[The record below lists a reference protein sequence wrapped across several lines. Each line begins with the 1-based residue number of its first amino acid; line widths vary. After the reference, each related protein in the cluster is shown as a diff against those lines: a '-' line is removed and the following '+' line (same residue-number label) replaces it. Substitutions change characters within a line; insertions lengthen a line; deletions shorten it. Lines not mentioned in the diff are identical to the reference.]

1 MKSWLTYL
9 KQGLSRKLPQDRI
22 SGLKTYADAK
32 GSLKNLYPFIERHW
46 RKGILGVFLII
57 FAALFTFPQ
66 PLITR
71 YLIDDVI
78 LNRRLELLAVPILLL
93 IVITLAG
100 MFSNFLEGFY
110 FERFEQQIILDI
122 QHDLIDRTL
131 RFPKAFFDDSQTGYL
146 MSRLSADV
154 EGLSCLFSS
163 TIVYIIS
170 NLLRFVGGVGFL
182 FYLEWRLA
190 VIVLVVLPGLILCIR
205 YFSDKIRILSHH
217 SMEQHA
223 NVLSRFQEI
232 LSVTSLIKAFSSE
245 DHTSRR
251 LMSELKS
258 AFQISLEK
266 TTVHSV
272 TSLVIDSI
280 PGVARVIVLVSGAC
294 WVIKGQWTLGS
305 LLAFQAYLGYVF
317 GPAQA
322 LASANLQL
330 QDALAALQRV
340 AALFDIVPEENL
352 GAGHKVERLNGEV
365 EFKNV
370 SFSYDGREPVLNDIS
385 FCIRPGEHVAI
396 VGPSGVGKT
405 TLVSLI
411 LCFYRPAKGEI
422 YFDGRPASEYE
433 LGSLRRRIGYVS
445 QEALLLSGTIRE
457 NLHFGNQEA
466 SQEEIVRAAKTANI
480 HEFITS
486 LPAGYETEIGEKG
499 VTLSEGQKQRLS
511 IARAL
516 VKDPDILVLDEPTAA
531 LDSLTEKSIFPSF
544 SALVGNKTLFV
555 VAHRLSTIRNSDR
568 IFLLNESRLVAAG
581 THQSLMKENEYYRA
595 IVDYQQMTE

>member
-1 MKSWLTYL
+1 MKSWFTYL

-131 RFPKAFFDDSQTGYL
+131 RFPKAFFDDNQTGYL

-232 LSVTSLIKAFSSE
+232 LSTTSLIKAFSSE

-251 LMSELKS
+251 LMSALKS
-258 AFQISLEK
+258 VFQISLEK

-280 PGVARVIVLVSGAC
+280 PGVARVIVLVSGAY

-340 AALFDIVPEENL
+340 AALFDIVPEKNL

-405 TLVSLI
+405 TMVSLI

-581 THQSLMKENEYYRA
+581 THQSLMKANEYYRA